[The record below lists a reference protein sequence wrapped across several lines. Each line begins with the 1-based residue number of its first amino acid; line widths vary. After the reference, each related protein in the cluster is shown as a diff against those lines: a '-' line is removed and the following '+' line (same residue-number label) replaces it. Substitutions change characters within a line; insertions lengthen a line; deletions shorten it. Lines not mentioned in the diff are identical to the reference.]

1 MEKYQTHTLH
11 HQHLHSPTDH
21 THKST
26 TTNSNTTA
34 TTTKMQ
40 FTTAALSL
48 LAASGLASAA
58 PLTSRQD
65 TSTCPVVQTG
75 DYVWKL
81 SEFYARK
88 PDGKKINSI
97 GFNIKATNEGTL
109 DFNCS
114 ASADTIEDNK
124 LYQCGENSGIW
135 FSFQSDRNGLVLRQD
150 VSDR

>member
-1 MEKYQTHTLH
+1 MSIGKIIKPTASTPTSTTILH
-11 HQHLHSPTDH
+11 HH
-21 THKST
+21 TTLLS
-26 TTNSNTTA
+26 S
-34 TTTKMQ
+34 TTKMQ

-65 TSTCPVVQTG
+65 TSTCPFVQTG

-81 SEFYARK
+81 SNFYARK

-97 GFNIKATNEGTL
+97 GFNIKATNAGTL
-109 DFNCS
+109 DFDCA

-124 LYQCGENSGIW
+124 LYQCGTNSGIW

-150 VSDR
+150 VSEE